1 MSNLPA
7 PGRRYSEKEVSR
19 LLKRTAELQRASP
32 NTPNSRGLSLDE
44 LAEIAT
50 EAGLDVSLLRQA
62 AREMEVGAP
71 AAAGIGT
78 AIAGGPMKIVLE
90 RTLPYEA
97 PESVYEGI
105 VAHIQI
111 AAPSQGA
118 ASQIGRT
125 LTWQT
130 HGQPTMLLHVVV
142 TVRNGETLVRIEEK
156 HGTLAGAL
164 FAGGLAGGSG
174 VAIAIGGI
182 TAGAAAP
189 AALVV
194 AAPVALMGLSYG
206 LFRTIFASKSKKRR
220 QALAEL
226 MDRIVADIE
235 AARTSEPH
243 D

>member
-1 MSNLPA
+1 MTNLPA
-7 PGRRYSEKEVSR
+7 PGRRYTEKEVSR

-44 LAEIAT
+44 LQEIAA

-62 AREMEVGAP
+62 AREMEAGGP
-71 AAAGIGT
+71 AAAGMGA
-78 AIAGGPMKIVLE
+78 AIAGGPMMIVIE
-90 RTLPYEA
+90 QTLPYEV
-97 PESVYEGI
+97 PESAYESI
-105 VAHIQI
+105 VAHVQI
-111 AAPSQGA
+111 AAPTQGT

-130 HGQPTMLLHVVV
+130 QGQPTMALHVVV

-164 FAGGLAGGSG
+164 FGGGLAGGSG